1 MGLWVRKEKQM
12 SFMKYDLNKLVK
24 EDHPL
29 RKVSEVINFKAVA
42 LDFKELL
49 KRLGRKGYG
58 IELGI
63 RALFLQYY
71 YDLSEERVRGA
82 VTRQY
87 SITVVLRINHRRR
100 YS

>member
-42 LDFKELL
+42 LDFKELP
-49 KRLGRKGYG
+49 KR
-58 IELGI
+58 
-63 RALFLQYY
+63 
-71 YDLSEERVRGA
+71 
-82 VTRQY
+82 
-87 SITVVLRINHRRR
+87 
-100 YS
+100 